1 LLKGEHIDLRTFAEI
16 MEILKVEKPPT
27 LMDSQA
33 KYAVTATGRADL
45 LIRCP
50 AKRVFRDTLWD
61 HAAGSIIVEEAGGR
75 VTDLQ
80 GGDLDFTA

>member
-1 LLKGEHIDLRTFAEI
+1 LLKGEHIDLRTFVEI

-33 KYAVTATGRADL
+33 KYAAIAAGQADL

-50 AKRVFRDTLWD
+50 AKRVSATHSRITRPARSSLRKQAD
-61 HAAGSIIVEEAGGR
+61 E
-75 VTDLQ
+75 
-80 GGDLDFTA
+80 